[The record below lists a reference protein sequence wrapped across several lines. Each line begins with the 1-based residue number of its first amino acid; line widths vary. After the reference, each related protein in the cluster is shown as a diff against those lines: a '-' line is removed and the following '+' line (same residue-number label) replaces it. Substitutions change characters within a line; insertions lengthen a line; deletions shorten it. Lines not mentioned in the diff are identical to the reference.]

1 MKLSLRKRTVIWNTF
16 TLVCNTYTLARDTL
30 RQTQLLQANCSDH
43 GETNYSLWLRLKVWC
58 LYKMWISIYRSY
70 HRHWKPWW
78 TQDLNTAGIQYR
90 WHSVPLTFT
99 APSTHWKDKG
109 FKKKPAI
116 PNMNNTEHEFRVF
129 RKNVWRTYWFVRP
142 RLYFIRSYSPQDWKN
157 IPEKWWKLYLKW
169 TTKGLHF
176 LCWILCYSV
185 IVTSR
190 VRS

>member
-78 TQDLNTAGIQYR
+78 IQDLNTAGIQYR

-116 PNMNNTEHEFRVF
+116 PNMNNTEQYRTWISSLSQKCLENILVCASTAVLHKVLLSSRLKKHS
-129 RKNVWRTYWFVRP
+129 RKMMETLPKMDN
-142 RLYFIRSYSPQDWKN
+142 
-157 IPEKWWKLYLKW
+157 
-169 TTKGLHF
+169 
-176 LCWILCYSV
+176 
-185 IVTSR
+185 
-190 VRS
+190 